1 MLNIQQI
8 EALRKAN
15 PQLYEALKRLAGASL
30 GPNQGWSLDNQIT
43 DGANFA
49 RVSSSALTSNQIDP
63 TKSGVLMRGS
73 VPPTWSGVFT
83 YVSTTSSLTWSWSGL
98 VIYRAD
104 GTTTAIPNGSVAV
117 TGLTAATTYY
127 FYPYWDE
134 TAGALAWVA
143 TGTGSP
149 AYAQAAKTNIAA
161 QQQALQG
168 RIPLSQGAIA
178 AATTSS
184 GAGGGSGGG
193 SGSCLRAGTMV
204 LTRERGTVP
213 IETCTVGEHLRCP
226 STRGAGRRRRGVVG
240 AQHAVPGGDA
250 WHGAAHS
257 PSGESGF
264 RSAGSSPASS
274 SLVGARGF
282 LALSAVEGSPAKNAT
297 HHQGLQ
303 PRSRQLADANEG
315 WTRIVRLEVRDADT
329 FIRLHLSDAESL
341 DVTPHH
347 IFTLADGSPMRA
359 ERLCLSDI
367 LVGRFGRLTLT
378 KIEVISPS
386 TQHSGVGAPLAA
398 PGKDPWRDVAHS
410 AVASG
415 GSADVECGGLPA
427 GQAGLPPLSR
437 VPACRGAVVEASFDQ
452 KAAGASSRTP
462 QVPGEDA
469 CAHAVGSPNAP
480 GVSEAPWQKVTVSCE
495 PSHEF
500 FAGRHSASILTHN
513 YTFSS

>member
-49 RVSSSALTSNQIDP
+49 RVSANALTSNQIDP

-73 VPPTWSGVFT
+73 VPPTWSGAFT
-83 YVSTTSSLTWSWSGL
+83 YISTTSSLTWSWSGL

-134 TAGALAWVA
+134 TVNALAWVA
-143 TGTGSP
+143 AGSGSP
-149 AYAQAAKTNIAA
+149 AYAQTAKTNVAA

-184 GAGGGSGGG
+184 GTGGGSGGG

-213 IETCTVGEHLRCP
+213 IETCKVGEHLRCP
-226 STRGAGRRRRGVVG
+226 SAGHASRGRRRSYS
-240 AQHAVPGGDA
+240 AEATHA
-250 WHGAAHS
+250 
-257 PSGESGF
+257 PSGAPSLPVRQAGF
-264 RSAGSSPASS
+264 APSAKGGSDA
-274 SLVGARGF
+274 AREN
-282 LALSAVEGSPAKNAT
+282 S
-297 HHQGLQ
+297 
-303 PRSRQLADANEG
+303 NEA
-315 WTRIVRLEVRDADT
+315 WTRIVRLEVRDCDT
-329 FIRLHLSDAESL
+329 FIRLHFSNAESL

-367 LVGRFGRLTLT
+367 LVGRFARLTLT
-378 KIEVISPS
+378 KIEVVTASRSAGVSPANS
-386 TQHSGVGAPLAA
+386 RAEDEEQHRQRDAGATNPT
-398 PGKDPWRDVAHS
+398 
-410 AVASG
+410 
-415 GSADVECGGLPA
+415 
-427 GQAGLPPLSR
+427 
-437 VPACRGAVVEASFDQ
+437 
-452 KAAGASSRTP
+452 AAGALLP
-462 QVPGEDA
+462 APAED
-469 CAHAVGSPNAP
+469 V
-480 GVSEAPWQKVTVSCE
+480 WQKVTVSCE